1 MSNEID
7 ILEDYIEFLNP
18 QLLSMLLRDNTTSND
33 SVQHNIYWAT
43 NDYENMGEGFHFH
56 DEILP
61 QNITGEH
68 GNVIQPRIK
77 KVKERQTKRVKK
89 MAEVFTPAWVCNSM
103 ANVLDEEW
111 FERKNVFNTVWNDE
125 KDWKSTEDRVLF
137 PEGKTWQEYVCNTIL
152 EITCGEAPFL
162 ASRYDAVT
170 GVAIPIKERI
180 GILDRKLRIVGENV
194 DDETAWIK
202 AAKIAMM
209 SSYGYEWQGDS
220 LLLARENM
228 LWTIMDYYQEKF
240 GKQMPAELL
249 PDFAYIISW
258 NLWQMDGLKFVLPD
272 SCKNGVEEDVVIDA
286 DGLFPETIKK
296 TIYCESC
303 KKGHFTKHNGI
314 QCLITDWV
322 RDFDN
327 PRKGGTERFE
337 DSYKGNN

>member
-1 MSNEID
+1 MPNETY

-18 QLLSMLLRDNTTSND
+18 QLLSMLLRDNTTSNE
-33 SVQHNIYWAT
+33 SIQHNIYWAT
-43 NDYENMGEGFHFH
+43 NDYESMGEGFRFH

-68 GNVIQPRIK
+68 GIVIQPRVK

-89 MAEVFTPAWVCNSM
+89 MAEVFTPAWVCNCM
-103 ANVLDEEW
+103 ENVLDEEW
-111 FERKNVFNTVWNDE
+111 FGRKDVFNTVWNDE
-125 KDWKSTEDRVLF
+125 KEWKATEEKIWF
-137 PEGKTWQEYVCNTIL
+137 PEGKTWQEYVCNTVL

-170 GVAIPIKERI
+170 GIAIPVKERI

-194 DDETAWIK
+194 DDEAAWIK
-202 AAKIAMM
+202 AAKVAMM

-258 NLWQMDGLKFVLPD
+258 NLWQMDGLKSVLPD
-272 SCKNGVEEDVVIDA
+272 SCKNGVEEDVVIGA
-286 DGLFPETIKK
+286 DSLFPETVRK
-296 TIYCESC
+296 TVYCESC
-303 KKGHFTKHNGI
+303 KKGRFTKHNGI
-314 QCLITDWV
+314 RCLITDWV

-327 PRKGGTERFE
+327 PRKGGTELFE
-337 DSYKGNN
+337 DSYKGDN

>member
-1 MSNEID
+1 
-7 ILEDYIEFLNP
+7 
-18 QLLSMLLRDNTTSND
+18 
-33 SVQHNIYWAT
+33 
-43 NDYENMGEGFHFH
+43 
-56 DEILP
+56 
-61 QNITGEH
+61 
-68 GNVIQPRIK
+68 
-77 KVKERQTKRVKK
+77 
-89 MAEVFTPAWVCNSM
+89 
-103 ANVLDEEW
+103 
-111 FERKNVFNTVWNDE
+111 
-125 KDWKSTEDRVLF
+125 
-137 PEGKTWQEYVCNTIL
+137 L

-240 GKQMPAELL
+240 GKQMPTELL

-286 DGLFPETIKK
+286 EGLFPEIIKK

-327 PRKGGTERFE
+327 PRKGETERFE
-337 DSYKGNN
+337 DSYKGDN